1 MTNVIMSVP
10 HECPDTPLFH
20 KLWNTQSGACALC
33 GKAMPR
39 HRFEVAHATL
49 WKKWR
54 PSFDHILPRG
64 AGGGDGENNLQ
75 LAHLLCNKRK
85 GRSISS

>member
-1 MTNVIMSVP
+1 MSIP
-10 HECPDTPLFH
+10 HAPPNTPLFR
-20 KLWNTQSGACALC
+20 KLWENQAGTCALC
-33 GKAMPR
+33 GEPMPR

-64 AGGGDGENNLQ
+64 AGGGDQDDNLQ
-75 LAHLLCNKRK
+75 LAHMLCNKRK
-85 GRSISS
+85 GRKID